1 MRLDSAT
8 GADGHATRCHV
19 IIRTIASRQLRNFAL
34 VVGEV
39 EAQVPREVLLR
50 NGFGVDGE
58 LDALILQRTYV
69 GVHLILEIRSGRY
82 VHVVNQVV
90 RTTEIVVYRPREAT
104 IQETVVHTG
113 VVSRRSLPLEVLIV
127 GVGTIRFAIA
137 VAYRIVSVVL
147 AGRIRGKI
155 GVVRTNI
162 LLTCDTVAE
171 AQFHVRQGVHVLE
184 ESLFFHLPTKGKR
197 GECAPSMILME
208 S

>member
-8 GADGHATRCHV
+8 GADGHAARSHV
-19 IIRTIASRQLRNFAL
+19 VIRTIASRQLRDFAL
-34 VVGEV
+34 VIGEV
-39 EAQVPREVLLR
+39 EAQVPREVLLCD
-50 NGFGVDGE
+50 GFGVDGE
-58 LDALILQRTYV
+58 LDALILQRAYV

-90 RTTEIVVYRPREAT
+90 RTTEIVVHRPREAT
-104 IQETVVHTG
+104 VQEAIVQAR
-113 VVSRRSLPLEVLIV
+113 VVSRCSLPLEVLIV

-155 GVVRTNI
+155 GVVRANI

-171 AQFHVRQGVHVLE
+171 AQFHVRQGVHVFE

-197 GECAPSMILME
+197 GECAPSVILME
-208 S
+208 A